1 MTART
6 QSHFP
11 PMLASLVL
19 GFGNM
24 LTPLRRRRTLS
35 QLEQLDDR
43 LLRDIGLTRFDLD
56 AMRRG

>member
-6 QSHFP
+6 HSHFP
-11 PMLASLVL
+11 PVLASLVL

-24 LTPLRRRRTLS
+24 LTPMRRRRALS

-43 LLRDIGLTRFDLD
+43 LLKDIGLTRFDVD